1 MNLTPTASSG
11 DPFAAI
17 LAVPFGAFGI
27 RTAGNVIHELV
38 FLPPGTPAMPP
49 DCALAERAAG
59 QIHAWL
65 EDPDHPFDL
74 PLATRGTLF
83 QQRVWDAI
91 AAIPRGE
98 TRQYAHLSKALASAA
113 RAVGQAC
120 RANPFPLVIPCHR
133 VVSAAGI
140 GGFAGAS
147 GGYLIDAKRWLLAF
161 EATR

>member
-1 MNLTPTASSG
+1 MDLRQAALSG
-11 DPFAAI
+11 DAFAAT
-17 LAVPFGAFGI
+17 LVVPFGAFGI
-27 RTAGNVIHELV
+27 KVAQNLIHELV

-49 DCALAERAAG
+49 GCALAERAAT
-59 QIHAWL
+59 QIHKWL
-65 EDPDHPFDL
+65 EDPDRPFDL
-74 PLATRGTLF
+74 PLAVRGTLF
-83 QQRVWDAI
+83 QRRVWDAI

-113 RAVGQAC
+113 RAIGQAC

-133 VVSAAGI
+133 VVSATGI

-161 EATR
+161 EADR